1 MSLQRAEEYLKK
13 KGYADR
19 IIIPEQSSATVEEA
33 AAALGCEPGM
43 IAKTLSFLQGEQP
56 VLILAE
62 GTARIDNSKYKAR
75 FGCKAKMIPAD
86 KVPQAFISKKLRLTR
101 AGGDGLTIIYDPK
114 SKDPANVAVESSRFL
129 FRGLVI
135 IANLSLYRLRE
146 MTQREIDSSVVWLMN
161 HAV

>member
-1 MSLQRAEEYLKK
+1 MNNSKNKTAVRAGTPTAATSRKTFSINRILQNGRNVK
-13 KGYADR
+13 
-19 IIIPEQSSATVEEA
+19 
-33 AAALGCEPGM
+33 
-43 IAKTLSFLQGEQP
+43 
-56 VLILAE
+56 VLIKKPGDIPRL
-62 GTARIDNSKYKAR
+62 
-75 FGCKAKMIPAD
+75 IPAE
-86 KVPQAFISKKLRLTR
+86 KIPQAFVSKKLRLTR
-101 AGGDGLTIIYDPK
+101 GDGNGVTIIYDPQ

>member
-1 MSLQRAEEYLKK
+1 MNNSKNKAAIRAGTPTAE
-13 KGYADR
+13 R
-19 IIIPEQSSATVEEA
+19 R
-33 AAALGCEPGM
+33 
-43 IAKTLSFLQGEQP
+43 KTFSINSILARGGDVK
-56 VLILAE
+56 VLIKKPGE
-62 GTARIDNSKYKAR
+62 IPRE
-75 FGCKAKMIPAD
+75 IPAE
-86 KVPQAFISKKLRLTR
+86 KIPQAFISKKLRLTR

>member
-1 MSLQRAEEYLKK
+1 MNNSKK
-13 KGYADR
+13 KAAIRAGTPTAERRKTFSINR
-19 IIIPEQSSATVEEA
+19 I
-33 AAALGCEPGM
+33 
-43 IAKTLSFLQGEQP
+43 LQNGRDVK
-56 VLILAE
+56 VLIKKPGE
-62 GTARIDNSKYKAR
+62 IPRE
-75 FGCKAKMIPAD
+75 IPAE
-86 KVPQAFISKKLRLTR
+86 KIPQSFISKKLRLTR

>member
-1 MSLQRAEEYLKK
+1 MNNSKNKTAVRAGTPTAATSRKTFSINRILQNGRNVK
-13 KGYADR
+13 
-19 IIIPEQSSATVEEA
+19 
-33 AAALGCEPGM
+33 
-43 IAKTLSFLQGEQP
+43 
-56 VLILAE
+56 VLIKKPGDIPRL
-62 GTARIDNSKYKAR
+62 
-75 FGCKAKMIPAD
+75 IPAE
-86 KVPQAFISKKLRLTR
+86 KIPQAFVSKKLRLTR
-101 AGGDGLTIIYDPK
+101 GDGNGVTIIYDPK

>member
-1 MSLQRAEEYLKK
+1 MNNRQKKAAVRAGTPTAATSRKTFSINRILQNGGAVK
-13 KGYADR
+13 
-19 IIIPEQSSATVEEA
+19 
-33 AAALGCEPGM
+33 
-43 IAKTLSFLQGEQP
+43 
-56 VLILAE
+56 VLIKKP
-62 GTARIDNSKYKAR
+62 GDIPRV
-75 FGCKAKMIPAD
+75 IPAE
-86 KVPQAFISKKLRLTR
+86 KIPQAFVSKKLRLTR
-101 AGGDGLTIIYDPK
+101 GDGNGMTIIYDPK

>member
-1 MSLQRAEEYLKK
+1 MNNSKK
-13 KGYADR
+13 KAAIRAGTPTA
-19 IIIPEQSSATVEEA
+19 ATSR
-33 AAALGCEPGM
+33 
-43 IAKTLSFLQGEQP
+43 KTFSINSILARGRDVK
-56 VLILAE
+56 VLIKKPGDIPRL
-62 GTARIDNSKYKAR
+62 
-75 FGCKAKMIPAD
+75 IPAE
-86 KVPQAFISKKLRLTR
+86 KIPQAFVSKKLRLTR
-101 AGGDGLTIIYDPK
+101 GDGNGVTIIYDPK